1 MSRSQNYES
10 RKRLS
15 GTAFDHRNDYGIPHT
30 HQRAQIHFDIAEF
43 YPVSAEL
50 DLFIDA
56 AFKEKKTVT
65 EPAEVACFVC
75 SKAAMVAKSARC
87 KIRPPDIT
95 RADIRPCNDDFAA
108 LSGRQLLAIFIGHEN
123 LRSRHH
129 ATHRQR
135 RIHSQN

>member
-15 GTAFDHRNDYGIPHT
+15 GTAFHHRNDDCIPHT
-30 HQRAQIHFDIAEF
+30 RQRAQIHFDIAEF

-65 EPAEVACFVC
+65 QPAEVAPFVC
-75 SKAAMVAKSARC
+75 SKAAIIAKSARY
-87 KIRPPDIT
+87 KIRPPDIA
-95 RADIRPCNDDFAA
+95 RADIRPCNDDFTA
-108 LSGRQLLAIFIGHEN
+108 LSGRQLLAILIDHEN
-123 LRSRHH
+123 L
-129 ATHRQR
+129 
-135 RIHSQN
+135 